1 MTFRDGIVADL
12 PTIVRLLADDQIA
25 APREDGSMPPDARYA
40 AGFDR
45 MAAQGGRLIVMLDGD
60 AIVGC
65 MQINIIHGVSAL
77 GQSVMQIEGVRV
89 DKTRRGQGLGRL
101 LMEYAVAQ
109 ARGAGCATTQLTTRL
124 ERTEAQAFYTALGF
138 VQSHAGFKRVV

>member
-1 MTFRDGIVADL
+1 MTFRNGTVADL
-12 PTIVRLLADDQIA
+12 PTIVRLLADDRIA
-25 APREDGSMPPDARYA
+25 AAREDGSMPPDPRYV

-45 MAAQGGRLIVMLDGD
+45 MAAQGGRLIVMLDGGT
-60 AIVGC
+60 IVGC

-77 GQSVMQIEGVRV
+77 GQSVTQIEGVRV

-101 LMEYAVAQ
+101 LIEYAIAQ
-109 ARGAGCATTQLTTRL
+109 ARAAGCATTQLATRL

-138 VQSHAGFKRVV
+138 MQSHAGFKRVV